1 MKQGSIEVIHTVGY
15 LAFSL
20 GDEQNISVM
29 KQYWSKDAIRFDVG
43 DTTSI
48 LRSNGRLLHID
59 HTHRHVTRKRVAESG
74 GSPIPFALTGTNPD
88 ATFTALRKW
97 LEERGVHV
105 SGSPKRSHT
114 IYLGI
119 PCSVVTYYD
128 KHQMP
133 ILTTY
138 QPRQRGGPGVLK
150 VVLLVLKENMR
161 AIFVW
166 DTVLYAKVKAPPSVF
181 DIPTGYTVTEER

>member
-1 MKQGSIEVIHTVGY
+1 MKQEGIEAIHTVGY

-29 KQYWSKDAIRFDVG
+29 KQYWSKGAIRFDVG

-48 LRSNGRLLHID
+48 LRSNGRLLYID
-59 HTHRHVTRKRVAESG
+59 HAKRHVTRRRAANFG
-74 GSPIPFALTGTNPD
+74 GSPTPFVLAGTNAD

-97 LEERGVHV
+97 LEERGVQV
-105 SGSPKRSHT
+105 SGSPRRSHT

-119 PCSVVTYYD
+119 PCSVITYYD
-128 KHQMP
+128 KHEMP
-133 ILTTY
+133 ILTIY
-138 QPRQRGGPGVLK
+138 QPRQGGGPGVLK
-150 VVLLVLKENMR
+150 VVLLVLKENMH

-166 DTVLYAKVKAPPSVF
+166 DTVLHAKVKVSPSVF
-181 DIPTGYTVTEER
+181 DIPTGYTVTEEK

>member
-1 MKQGSIEVIHTVGY
+1 MKQDSVEVIHTVGY

-29 KQYWSKDAIRFDVG
+29 RQYWSKGAIRFDVG

-48 LRSNGRLLHID
+48 LRSDGRLLYID
-59 HTHRHVTRKRVAESG
+59 HAKRYVTRRRVADFG
-74 GSPIPFALTGTNPD
+74 GGPIPFALTGTNPD

-128 KHQMP
+128 KHKMP
-133 ILTTY
+133 ILTIY
-138 QPRQRGGPGVLK
+138 QPRQGGGPGALK
-150 VVLLVLKENMR
+150 VVLLVLKENMH

-166 DTVLYAKVKAPPSVF
+166 DTVLHAKIKASPSVF
-181 DIPTGYTVTEER
+181 DIPAGYTVMEEK